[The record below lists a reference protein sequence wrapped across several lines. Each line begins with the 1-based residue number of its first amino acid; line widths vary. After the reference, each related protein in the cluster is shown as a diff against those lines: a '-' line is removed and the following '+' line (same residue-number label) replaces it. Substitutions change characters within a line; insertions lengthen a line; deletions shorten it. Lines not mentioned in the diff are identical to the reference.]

1 MANSTN
7 IKIENNAPKL
17 RKEWKQKKEAILY
30 AIGLKWQEIATKVIT
45 QRIYSQ
51 NKPWKLT
58 GRLRASL
65 SFATPTKKGR
75 GAGVSA
81 SKGKDY
87 ITSSSKDTVTVGSN
101 VEYAAKVNNKHKFL
115 EDSVLGYKESYK
127 NVADSIMRK

>member
-17 RKEWKQKKEAILY
+17 RKDWKSKKEQILY
-30 AIGLKWQEIATKVIT
+30 AIGLKWQELATKVIT
-45 QRIYSQ
+45 QRIYSE
-51 NKPWKLT
+51 NKPWNLT

-75 GAGVSA
+75 GGGVAA
-81 SKGKDY
+81 SKGSDY

-101 VEYAAKVNNKHKFL
+101 VVYAAKVNNKHKFL
-115 EDSVLGYKESYK
+115 EDSVMSYKESYK